1 LVAGSFRHA
10 LTAETGSL
18 AIQQINQQKEIFM
31 NDFQHADAFRGARL
45 YGEALRLGL
54 TCVASLTSAAAL
66 VCVPLPATAAEG
78 RWVQGFGQ
86 GNLEF
91 FVDAQGM
98 RLYLGCMTA
107 EGSQSFVSLSAT
119 AGGPDVAQFEI
130 KVAGLKFSAPFE
142 TASRVG
148 SNNYLALL
156 EALRKAPATVTYQG
170 RSITFASTG
179 AAQAIPA
186 GAKATVCRTF

>member
-1 LVAGSFRHA
+1 MPSSKQRKSVNHFRFDPVALLARARRHA
-10 LTAETGSL
+10 
-18 AIQQINQQKEIFM
+18 
-31 NDFQHADAFRGARL
+31 FRF
-45 YGEALRLGL
+45 GL
-54 TCVASLTSAAAL
+54 LTSAAL
-66 VCVPLPATAAEG
+66 TVVPLCANAAEG
-78 RWVQGFGQ
+78 RWTQGFGQ

-107 EGSQSFVSLSAT
+107 EGSQSYVSLFPA
-119 AGGPDVAQFEI
+119 AGGADIAAFEV

-148 SNNYLALL
+148 SQNYVALL
-156 EALRKAPATVTYQG
+156 EALRKAPATVTFQG
-170 RSITFASTG
+170 RSIAFPSGG

-186 GAKATVCRTF
+186 GVKATVCRTF